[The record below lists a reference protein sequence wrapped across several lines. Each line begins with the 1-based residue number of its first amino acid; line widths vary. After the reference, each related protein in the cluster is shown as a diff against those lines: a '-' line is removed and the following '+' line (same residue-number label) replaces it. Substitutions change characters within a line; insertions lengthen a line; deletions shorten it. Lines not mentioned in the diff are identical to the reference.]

1 MNRLAIITATA
12 FLITGC
18 GSETSVEASSS
29 PAERTVPSSSRSLQI
44 HKGFFESRSEVLDD
58 LKASGFW
65 PTTVVSGPSPGIEM
79 HWHSEE
85 VHGYVIA
92 GETSFLDG
100 ESGAR
105 HIAGPGDKIIVPART
120 LHAEGEIRDRVVYI
134 IAVPEAMVPDE
145 FLKRRPPEE
154 L

>member
-1 MNRLAIITATA
+1 MNRLAVITATA

-18 GSETSVEASSS
+18 GSETSVEVSSS
-29 PAERTVPSSSRSLQI
+29 PAERTVPGSSRSLQI
-44 HKGFFESRSEVLDD
+44 HKGFFENRSEVLDD

-85 VHGYVIA
+85 VHGYVVE

-105 HIAGPGDKIIVPART
+105 HVVGPGDKIIVPVRT
-120 LHAEGEIRDRVVYI
+120 LHAEGEVREWVVYI
-134 IAVPEAMVPDE
+134 LAGPEAMLPEE
-145 FLKRRPPEE
+145 FLKPRPPED